1 MDGHSKV
8 QTCPLRGFLTA
19 FAVAVARDFRFLAS
33 AVVLYEVKTHR
44 FLRKTVAANPSCG
57 TRRQGSDEN
66 GPGWERGARW
76 GRRGRG
82 LQRRSRRVVPP
93 SPPDSSE
100 QGCARRRGRRGFS
113 ILERCRGLR
122 AFGERGDSFPSL
134 LGVFPPFFTMGHLR
148 GSELLDVSA
157 WPAIGLASTKIKKEI
172 FHLLLLYYIPQK
184 NLTNF
189 ILFLKKGYTHSTQAQ
204 GGT

>member
-1 MDGHSKV
+1 MRTDLVGGGERVGAVEGWGGSGGV
-8 QTCPLRGFLTA
+8 GAWFL
-19 FAVAVARDFRFLAS
+19 
-33 AVVLYEVKTHR
+33 HR
-44 FLRKTVAANPSCG
+44 RRVRQSRVAAVGELGVGFHLG
-57 TRRQGSDEN
+57 TVS
-66 GPGWERGARW
+66 WARIW
-76 GRRGRG
+76 GT
-82 LQRRSRRVVPP
+82 
-93 SPPDSSE
+93 
-100 QGCARRRGRRGFS
+100 
-113 ILERCRGLR
+113 
-122 AFGERGDSFPSL
+122 GEKFPSL

-204 GGT
+204 GGK